1 MLTHDQY
8 NNLINSSNMKKS
20 GDNYLLVQS
29 AVNNLRRSSFK
40 NTTEIV

>member
-1 MLTHDQY
+1 MLTHDEY
-8 NNLINSSNMKKS
+8 NTYINLNSMKNS

-40 NTTEIV
+40 NNT